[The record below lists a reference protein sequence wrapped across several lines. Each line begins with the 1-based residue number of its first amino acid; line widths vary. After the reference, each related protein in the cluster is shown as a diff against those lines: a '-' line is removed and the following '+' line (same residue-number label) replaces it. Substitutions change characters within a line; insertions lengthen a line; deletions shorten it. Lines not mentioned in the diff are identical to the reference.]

1 MGKVQPALTG
11 VSPVVPKTLTSSGAK
26 RGLFTRQDFIYD
38 TEHDHYTRPAG
49 TKLTKIYRRVDHTED
64 CDRYRHL
71 SACWTGDHRGQG
83 GQINLMWAILPQA
96 RAQRQAGQCRLRRDR
111 P

>member
-38 TEHDHYTRPAG
+38 VEKDHYTCPAG
-49 TKLTKIYRRVDHTED
+49 EHLTRGLVRSDRRGDID
-64 CDRYRHL
+64 QYRHL
-71 SACWTGDHRGQG
+71 TASSLVLSSPTV
-83 GQINLMWAILPQA
+83 
-96 RAQRQAGQCRLRRDR
+96 RRTS
-111 P
+111 